1 MGKTPTTFLN
11 GPLRF
16 LPGDIFLTRNSSI
29 KQIREVDVMGQCPTF
44 LQEDHLS
51 AAEQG
56 LNKVGS

>member
-29 KQIREVDVMGQCPTF
+29 KQIREVNVKGQCPTF